1 MAPSLNEKDISY
13 MEAPLIGEANVF
25 DDDIDSFLAI
35 SKELKIKG
43 LTDLPTSDVLQGCVG
58 IDKSKA
64 ALTENK
70 IKSREDHPSNILL
83 SRDVDTADLTA
94 EGTLATLTEKTGE
107 SVSDDNTT
115 ESSKDAAL
123 NNELL
128 KIISRSL
135 VFLEQLKQ
143 EIKPSKTEKPQATL
157 PGDNNVAS
165 VEDVTLG
172 ENKSRALAIHSQ
184 FSGDLLELDEKVKPP

>member
-1 MAPSLNEKDISY
+1 

-43 LTDLPTSDVLQGCVG
+43 LTDLPASDVLQGCGG
-58 IDKSKA
+58 IVKSKA